1 MIGAQGGGTGEG
13 PGPRGPVFWSDE
25 LTLVAEPTAVRCAR
39 AFVRLALAKWASAT
53 LEDDASVI
61 VSELTTNAVTASEK
75 HTAAL
80 ASAQTQTTAQ
90 TQAGAANGT
99 YAEAGPYAAPGTYT
113 AVPRMPLITVRM
125 LGTATGLV
133 IEVWDTSP
141 AAPTP
146 TAPRSDAEEWEAEG
160 GRGLHLVGTLAHR
173 WGWRPAPRGKVVW
186 AHLGT
191 AGCAQGAAG

>member
-1 MIGAQGGGTGEG
+1 M
-13 PGPRGPVFWSDE
+13 RGPVFWSDE

-53 LEDDASVI
+53 LEDDASII
-61 VSELTTNAVTASEK
+61 VSELVTNAVTASEK

-80 ASAQTQTTAQ
+80 TNTAAS
-90 TQAGAANGT
+90 QAGAAQQASAANHTNAGS
-99 YAEAGPYAAPGTYT
+99 GPYAQPGTYT
-113 AVPRMPLITVRM
+113 GAPRMPLITVRM
-125 LGTATGLV
+125 LGAASGLV

-146 TAPRSDAEEWEAEG
+146 TAPRSDAEEWQAEG
-160 GRGLHLVGTLAHR
+160 GRGLHLIATLAHR

-186 AHLGT
+186 AHLAH
-191 AGCAQGAAG
+191 AGAHVNVNGNVPSAG